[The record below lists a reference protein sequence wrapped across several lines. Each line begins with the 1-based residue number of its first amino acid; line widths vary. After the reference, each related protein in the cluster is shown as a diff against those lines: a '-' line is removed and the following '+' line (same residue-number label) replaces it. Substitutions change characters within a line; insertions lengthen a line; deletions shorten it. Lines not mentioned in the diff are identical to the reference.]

1 MTEPTMTLIEKIT
14 AELKASMLAK
24 DADRTGALRM
34 LKSAIGY
41 AQIEKEVEPLP
52 DAETLAVIQK
62 ESKKRRDAIAE
73 YERGGRAELAAKEA
87 AELKVLEEFLP
98 KQLSAEELEALVKA
112 AIAEVGATSKKDM
125 GTVMKA
131 AQAKAAGRADGKTLS
146 GVVNRLLP

>member
-1 MTEPTMTLIEKIT
+1 MTLTEKIT

-41 AQIEKEVEPLP
+41 AQIEKKVEPLP
-52 DAETLAVIQK
+52 DADALTVVQK
-62 ESKKRRDAIAE
+62 EAKKRRDAIAE
-73 YERGGRAELAAKEA
+73 FERGGRAELAAKEA

-125 GTVMKA
+125 GAVMKA

-146 GVVNRLLP
+146 GLVNRLLP

>member
-1 MTEPTMTLIEKIT
+1 MTSIEKIS

-41 AQIEKEVEPLP
+41 VQIEKRTESLS
-52 DAETLAVIQK
+52 DAEVLAVVQK
-62 ESKKRRDAIAE
+62 EAKKRRDSIE
-73 YERGGRAELAAKEA
+73 EFDRGGRAELAAKER

-98 KQLSAEELEALVKA
+98 RQLSPEETEALVKA

-125 GTVMKA
+125 GAVMKA
-131 AQAKAAGRADGKTLS
+131 AQAKAAGRADGKAMSALV
-146 GVVNRLLP
+146 GKLLP